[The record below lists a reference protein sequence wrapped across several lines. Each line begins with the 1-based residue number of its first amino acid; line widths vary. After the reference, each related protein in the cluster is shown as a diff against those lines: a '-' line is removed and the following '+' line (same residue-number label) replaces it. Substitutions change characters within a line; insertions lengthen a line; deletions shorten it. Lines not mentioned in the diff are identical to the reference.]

1 MVKVAARLCSA
12 HTEIREAGERS
23 AMQTLIEFIIGLVA
37 AIAAAALA
45 QFGVDVNAP
54 RTAEREIRRIS
65 DCPEPPTAAVTVQTP
80 SRNC

>member
-1 MVKVAARLCSA
+1 
-12 HTEIREAGERS
+12 
-23 AMQTLIEFIIGLVA
+23 MQTLIEFIIGLVA

-54 RTAEREIRRIS
+54 RSAEREIRRVS
-65 DCPEPPTAAVTVQTP
+65 DCPETAGAVTVTVQTP